1 MKKTDFA
8 SRYCLDINQQ
18 EAGDKFAKITGRLHA
33 RQGQKGDQ
41 DLSSPKSVR
50 NVARLERYGVAKGLQ
65 PFTVTIRGEVELT
78 TKLYAKGK
86 SEAYGNAENALKRA
100 CPGAIIRKMKVYK
113 VV

>member
-1 MKKTDFA
+1 MKLSDFKQKYMVDL
-8 SRYCLDINQQ
+8 SQLG
-18 EAGDKFAKITGRLHA
+18 AGDKFAAIMGRIHA
-33 RQGQKGDQ
+33 QQGQKGDQ
-41 DLSSPKSVR
+41 DLTSPQAARK
-50 NVARLERYGVAKGLQ
+50 VAKMERYGQAKGLQ